1 MGELSGKGRRSMDR
15 RKIRV
20 ILDALLAAVLVVGMC
35 GALAGCGSGQGKAEA
50 ERLDET
56 AEAEDVSD
64 GAVGDDGRQ
73 PGDVSDGAVGDD
85 GQQPGDVSGAEAGGD
100 MSDADD
106 GQKPGNIS
114 GEGVD
119 SENAVSAEDA
129 EGGNGFAQG
138 NENGAEEAVSPFA
151 GKTVSI
157 CGDSISTFTG
167 YIPDY
172 YSKFYPEMGEITRV
186 EDTWWMQVLERTG
199 MELCRNASYSG
210 STVSGQSQDNGDGRF
225 ACGNCRVLDLAGDEG
240 EDPDVILILMGA
252 NDLLTDIPLGA
263 YDGVSPVEEGYIKT
277 FSEAYA
283 LMLDKMLERY
293 PQTEIYCCTIAE
305 VGRWNEAGEGYSYTN
320 VHSTTAKDYNAWIKA
335 VANAKGVSVIDVYEC
350 GITAENIRQYTSDG
364 THPNP
369 AGAKLIAD
377 KVCQELG
384 VN

>member
-85 GQQPGDVSGAEAGGD
+85 GRQPGDVSDGAVGDDGQQPGDVSGA
-100 MSDADD
+100 DD
-106 GQKPGNIS
+106 GQEPGNIS
-114 GEGVD
+114 GEGED
-119 SENAVSAEDA
+119 SENAVNAEDA

-167 YIPDY
+167 YIPD
-172 YSKFYPEMGEITRV
+172 
-186 EDTWWMQVLERTG
+186 
-199 MELCRNASYSG
+199 
-210 STVSGQSQDNGDGRF
+210 
-225 ACGNCRVLDLAGDEG
+225 
-240 EDPDVILILMGA
+240 
-252 NDLLTDIPLGA
+252 
-263 YDGVSPVEEGYIKT
+263 
-277 FSEAYA
+277 
-283 LMLDKMLERY
+283 
-293 PQTEIYCCTIAE
+293 
-305 VGRWNEAGEGYSYTN
+305 
-320 VHSTTAKDYNAWIKA
+320 
-335 VANAKGVSVIDVYEC
+335 
-350 GITAENIRQYTSDG
+350 
-364 THPNP
+364 
-369 AGAKLIAD
+369 
-377 KVCQELG
+377 
-384 VN
+384 

>member
-1 MGELSGKGRRSMDR
+1 MDR
-15 RKIRV
+15 KRV
-20 ILDALLAAVLVVGMC
+20 RAFLNALLAVMFVFGML
-35 GALAGCGSGQGKAEA
+35 GMAGCGNVQGQTEA
-50 ERLDET
+50 EGMDQTAGAGDGTGVEEGLD
-56 AEAEDVSD
+56 AEGNQEPGDGMDAEDEGEKTENGPD
-64 GAVGDDGRQ
+64 A
-73 PGDVSDGAVGDD
+73 
-85 GQQPGDVSGAEAGGD
+85 
-100 MSDADD
+100 ADD
-106 GQKPGNIS
+106 GQKPEDADGADGGS
-114 GEGVD
+114 GLTQGEGTG
-119 SENAVSAEDA
+119 A
-129 EGGNGFAQG
+129 EGP
-138 NENGAEEAVSPFA
+138 VSPLA

-186 EDTWWMQVLERTG
+186 EDTWWMQVLERSG

-263 YDGVSPVEEGYIKT
+263 YDGVSPVEEGYIQT

-283 LMLDKMLERY
+283 LMLDKMLKRY
-293 PQTEIYCCTIAE
+293 PETEIYCCTIAE
-305 VGRWNEAGEGYSYTN
+305 VGRWNEAGEGYSYMN
-320 VHSTTAKDYNAWIKA
+320 AHSATAKDYNAWIKA
-335 VANAKGVSVIDVYEC
+335 VAEAKGVSVIDVYEC
-350 GITAENIRQYTSDG
+350 GITAENIWQYTSDG

-377 KVCQELG
+377 KVCEGLG
-384 VN
+384 IK